1 MSFEEFEMTPTSAT
15 SSARNGSLKV
25 SLNNA
30 SDQNMVHGEATMVS
44 QLLVNTEKQY
54 RCKYCKKLIHGK
66 YVLMHLKMCHGI
78 DLGSWKL
85 HKVLRHYERLEMMA
99 GGNNA

>member
-1 MSFEEFEMTPTSAT
+1 ME
-15 SSARNGSLKV
+15 G
-25 SLNNA
+25 
-30 SDQNMVHGEATMVS
+30 MVS

-78 DLGSWKL
+78 ELGSWKL
-85 HKVLRHYERLEMMA
+85 HKVLRHYWEMQREIEA
-99 GGNNA
+99 EGE